1 MTETMQEVIKWV
13 PSGSQPG
20 HCPHCR
26 SSNIRISEN
35 GSYGS
40 CNVCDGNFVIRYFK
54 PKPKQHST
62 SISAEGLWQKMR
74 KAGIA

>member
-1 MTETMQEVIKWV
+1 MQEVIKWI

-20 HCPHCR
+20 HCPHCH

-40 CNVCDGNFVIRYFK
+40 CNVCDGNFIIRYFK
-54 PKPKQHST
+54 PKPGPKPR
-62 SISAEGLWQKMR
+62 AMKPDELWAR
-74 KAGIA
+74 LERSR

>member
-1 MTETMQEVIKWV
+1 MQEVIKWV

-20 HCPHCR
+20 HCPHCH

-40 CNVCDGNFVIRYFK
+40 CNVCDGNFIIRYFK
-54 PKPKQHST
+54 PKPKVKR
-62 SISAEGLWQKMR
+62 SIGPDELWAKMR